1 MDQSFPQNERLKSP
15 QRISEIYTSGTK
27 LKHSFFL
34 LFYLS
39 GEEEQHRMAFAVPKR
54 KIASA
59 VGRNRIKRKLREI
72 YRLHKEALPK
82 EAPQDFVL
90 LFLGAADA
98 DYQKLEK
105 AYLKLWEKWHNAPK
119 V

>member
-1 MDQSFPQNERLKSP
+1 
-15 QRISEIYTSGTK
+15 
-27 LKHSFFL
+27 
-34 LFYLS
+34 
-39 GEEEQHRMAFAVPKR
+39 MAFAVPKR

-72 YRLHKEALPK
+72 YRLHKEVLPK

-105 AYLKLWEKWHNAPK
+105 AWKIFIMYIPIRSLFLSLLFLLLLSAL
-119 V
+119 

>member
-1 MDQSFPQNERLKSP
+1 MDQSFPPDERLKSP

-34 LFYLS
+34 LFSLA
-39 GEEEQHRMAFAVPKR
+39 GEEEQHRIAFAVPKR

-72 YRLHKEALPK
+72 YRLHKEALP
-82 EAPQDFVL
+82 EDLPQDFIL
-90 LFLGAADA
+90 LYLGSADS
-98 DYQKLEK
+98 DYHKLEK